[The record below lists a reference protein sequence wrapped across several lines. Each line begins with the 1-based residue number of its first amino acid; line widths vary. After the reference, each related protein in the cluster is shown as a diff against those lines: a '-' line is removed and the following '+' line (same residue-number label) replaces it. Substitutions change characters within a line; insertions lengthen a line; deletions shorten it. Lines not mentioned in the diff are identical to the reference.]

1 MTTLEL
7 KKILIHRIAEIDDLT
22 FLKALKTILDSKTD
36 TEYIALTAEQ
46 RNEIMESKKQIERG
60 LFTEHKK
67 LEKEVSGWL
76 KER

>member
-7 KKILIHRIAEIDDLT
+7 KKLLIHRIAEIDDLT

-36 TEYIALTAEQ
+36 TEYIALTGEQ
-46 RNEIMESKKQIERG
+46 RDEIMESKKQIEQG
-60 LFTEHKK
+60 LFTEHGKF
-67 LEKEVSGWL
+67 EKEVSGWL